1 MAGNLSRKNDL
12 NIGQGTGL
20 KIVAFTGILLLLLPL
35 ILLIVFSFNDA
46 RTLTRWEGFSLKWYK
61 AVFSDYS
68 LWLSVKNS
76 LVIAIIS
83 TFITTILGT
92 MTAILLGKYRFK
104 GRELFQNLL
113 YVPVILPEII
123 FGVAILALFMLIKF
137 PLGIIS
143 VICAHITF
151 SFPFATLIILGKV
164 LNMPGSLEEASLDL
178 GANKWQTFI
187 HVILPNIAPGV
198 ISGALF
204 AFTLSIDDFIVTF
217 FTAGVG
223 SSTLPLKIYSLIKFG
238 VTPSINAIS
247 TILIVFTLLV
257 LVLTNQLQKSH
268 RIGKEIKLALYGTFL
283 LILAGLIVF
292 PLFSSQNNK
301 LNIYNFSDYLSPEV
315 VKDFE
320 KQTGIEVS
328 QDYYTNNEE
337 MLSKLQMGVSGY
349 DLIVPTGYM
358 VKIMQ
363 SKGLLA
369 PINGNNIGNLK
380 YINPKFRFLPFDP
393 TGNYSIP
400 YAYGFTS
407 IVYNSELIK
416 DTVDSWKALWNN
428 KYKDNILMTDNMLE
442 VFWVANRILG
452 QPFDTD
458 PAKLK
463 NALDLLLL
471 QKPLLKKYESNTT
484 RELMLNGDVS
494 IAMTWNGLIARLNT
508 AESKFKLAM
517 PKEGIPFFVDNLCIP
532 ASAPHKENAEKFIN
546 FLLDPV
552 NSARNIEM
560 IQYPMPNEQARSLLD
575 PSLRNN
581 QIMFPNL
588 SEISSLE
595 LIEDKGDF
603 NKQVDK
609 AWTDLMAR

>member
-1 MAGNLSRKNDL
+1 MAGNLTRKNDL
-12 NIGQGTGL
+12 NIGQGTWV
-20 KIVAFTGILLLLLPL
+20 KIVTMAGILFLMLPL
-35 ILLIVFSFNDA
+35 ILLIVFSFNEG
-46 RTLTRWEGFSLKWYK
+46 RTLTRWESFSLKWYK

-68 LWLSVKNS
+68 LWLSLKNS

-83 TFITTILGT
+83 TLITTILGT
-92 MTAILLGKYRFK
+92 LTAILIGKYRFK
-104 GRELFQNLL
+104 GRDLFQNML

-137 PLGIIS
+137 PLGLIS
-143 VICAHITF
+143 IICAHITF
-151 SFPFATLIILGKV
+151 SFPFTTLIILDKV
-164 LNMPGSLEEASLDL
+164 LNMPDSVEEASLDL
-178 GANKWQTFI
+178 GASKWQTFI
-187 HVILPNIAPGV
+187 HVGLPNIAPGV

-247 TILIVFTLLV
+247 TILIVFTFFALLF
-257 LVLTNQLQKSH
+257 TDQLQKSEL
-268 RIGKEIKLALYGTFL
+268 IGKKVKLT
-283 LILAGLIVF
+283 LAGVILLIVF
-292 PLFSSQNNK
+292 SLVIIPLFSNQDSK

-320 KQTGIEVS
+320 KKTGIEVT

-363 SKGLLA
+363 LKGLLA
-369 PINGNNIGNLK
+369 PINETNIKNVK

-393 TGNYSIP
+393 TGKYSIP

-407 IVYNSELIK
+407 IVYNSDLVK
-416 DTVDSWKALWNN
+416 DTIDSWKALWNS
-428 KYKDNILMTDNMLE
+428 KYRDNILMTDNMLE

-458 PAKLK
+458 PVKLK
-463 NALDLLLL
+463 KALDLLLL

-508 AESKFKLAM
+508 ADPKFKLAT

-532 ASAPHKENAEKFIN
+532 AGAPHKENAEKFIN
-546 FLLDPV
+546 FLIDPA
-552 NSARNIEM
+552 NSARNIAM
-560 IQYPMPNEQARSLLD
+560 IQYPMPNEKARALLD
-575 PSLRNN
+575 PSLRDNP
-581 QIMFPNL
+581 IMFPNL
-588 SEISSLE
+588 TNVSALE
-595 LIEDKGDF
+595 LIEDKGNF
-603 NKQVDK
+603 NKQIDK